1 MKKIFIV
8 LLLALGLTSNSLA
21 AGSSSS
27 SSGSGD
33 MDTKSNYDKAVKL
46 IKAAKKYEIDG
57 KVGKAKKRYERAL
70 KLSLIHI

>member
-8 LLLALGLTSNSLA
+8 LLLTLGLTSNSIA

-46 IKAAKKYEIDG
+46 IKAFISFT
-57 KVGKAKKRYERAL
+57 AL
-70 KLSLIHI
+70 SLSLIHI